1 MSISWDLSS
10 EKAGPAKHQEHQ
22 LGTGTFLPKLQL
34 MLMMLAGPAWP
45 LAVWE
50 EKSQFPADAPDA
62 WLALAVWEERS
73 QLMLMMLAGPAWR
86 ALAVWEESPSSQL
99 MLLMLGWPWQF
110 GKKGPS

>member
-1 MSISWDLSS
+1 
-10 EKAGPAKHQEHQ
+10 
-22 LGTGTFLPKLQL
+22 
-34 MLMMLAGPAWP
+34 MLMMLAGPAWRA

-86 ALAVWEESPSSQL
+86 GPGSLGRKVPVPS
-99 MLLMLGWPWQF
+99 
-110 GKKGPS
+110 